1 MHTRATDTGAT
12 STKPAEPAEPGRQG
26 LHAGSGT
33 QRLAG
38 SGTQRLAGSGT
49 QRLAGSGTQR
59 LAGHAA
65 DQPTR
70 LAKLPPVPDLHDR
83 RYCRACQCTLP
94 LSAFPSGTRRYLC
107 RKHVWVRIQQP
118 SKRRKLADSHKQQLC
133 TLWKTCWSDAKRTF
147 KRERILLLQRD
158 IETALALLQGSGKG
172 GSVNGGSDKGGYGNG
187 GSGNGGYGKGGSGNA
202 GSGNGGSGNG
212 GSGKGGSGKGGY
224 GKGGY
229 GKGPPAAHR
238 QLGALQMALMPC
250 DPERHLSRDNV
261 VVVDKNARRALLRAF
276 RQGGAARYVSALGR
290 WSEALRCGAGDVS
303 TRCG

>member
-1 MHTRATDTGAT
+1 MHTRATDTRAT

-49 QRLAGSGTQR
+49 QRLAG
-59 LAGHAA
+59 HAA

-70 LAKLPPVPDLHDR
+70 LAKLPPVPDLDDR
-83 RYCRACQCTLP
+83 RYCRACQSTLP

-172 GSVNGGSDKGGYGNG
+172 GS
-187 GSGNGGYGKGGSGNA
+187 
-202 GSGNGGSGNG
+202 
-212 GSGKGGSGKGGY
+212 
-224 GKGGY
+224 

-303 TRCG
+303 TRCSAGLTR